1 MNWTEYGQRP
11 QRETHKDGARD
22 EDVLQ
27 DERHGVRMFRIR
39 GSSLV
44 MCVDGCSIVIDC

>member
-1 MNWTEYGQRP
+1 MDRGH
-11 QRETHKDGARD
+11 RETHKDGARD
-22 EDVLQ
+22 EDDDLQ

-39 GSSLV
+39 QSSLV